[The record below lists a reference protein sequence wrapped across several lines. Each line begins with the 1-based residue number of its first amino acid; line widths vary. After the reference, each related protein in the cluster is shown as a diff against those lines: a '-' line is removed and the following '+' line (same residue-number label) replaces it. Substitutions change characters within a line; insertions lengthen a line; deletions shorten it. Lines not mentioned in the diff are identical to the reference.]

1 MLIILHW
8 QKAECS
14 FFKKSLNQIIK
25 ERTEYNMF
33 LLLSI
38 IVYGF
43 MMWIMDYF
51 GNIAYRKQYPQGING
66 IDLFDN
72 KKIGLMSLLTKNYYF
87 IPIFVFCLFSA
98 IRYKVGVDSVAY
110 KSYFYEILQ
119 HGRLLTD
126 GAAEQGFV
134 VLGKF
139 TSYFTDSHYLFFFI
153 LAFLQI
159 VFIYYALRKR
169 NYALKYIGVSIIL
182 SGFYFSLMNGVRQ
195 YIVAC
200 AFVAMISLI
209 TEKKKWWLFV
219 LAVFICSFMHKSA
232 FILLPIGLL
241 SYFVLSK
248 GILSIKLQL
257 LIVAV
262 CYIMMDKIDVSF
274 LDTFFALGEKAG
286 YATESIEAYTGLEAT
301 EKNFGLWA
309 FMILFVQI
317 FIILNSKRIQ
327 EISMNDKMV
336 VIMYNLFFIGVCV
349 KTLFYNNFTIGRLS
363 YYLAVF
369 QPIMLSTML
378 FITSIS
384 DKKKD
389 KYIYNSTIF
398 LLSVSF
404 LYLLYIASGN
414 LITEST
420 LYKFDLFQN

>member
-1 MLIILHW
+1 
-8 QKAECS
+8 
-14 FFKKSLNQIIK
+14 
-25 ERTEYNMF
+25 MF

-43 MMWIMDYF
+43 MMWVMDHF

-66 IDLFDN
+66 IDLLYN
-72 KKIGLMSLLTKNYYF
+72 KKRGFMSLLSKNYYT
-87 IPIFVFCLFSA
+87 IPIFIFCLFSA
-98 IRYKVGVDSVAY
+98 LRYKVGTDSVAY
-110 KSYFYEILQ
+110 KSYFYEIQ
-119 HGRLLTD
+119 RYGKLLTD

-134 VLGKF
+134 VLSKF

-159 VFIYYALRKR
+159 VFIYYALRKK

-182 SGFYFSLMNGVRQ
+182 SGFYLSLMNGVRQ

-200 AFVAMISLI
+200 AFVAMIPLI

-219 LAVFICSFMHKSA
+219 LAVFICSLMHKSA

-241 SYFVLSK
+241 SYFVLSN
-248 GILSIKLQL
+248 GILNIKLQL

-262 CYIMMDKIDVSF
+262 CYIMMDKIDISF
-274 LDTFFALGEKAG
+274 LDTFFAFGKNAG
-286 YATESIEAYTGLEAT
+286 YATESIEAYTELEAT

-309 FMILFVQI
+309 FMLLFVQI
-317 FIILNSKRIQ
+317 FIILNSKRIL
-327 EISMNDKMV
+327 EISKNDKV
-336 VIMYNLFFIGVCV
+336 TVIMYNLFFIGVCV

-369 QPIMLSTML
+369 QPVMLSTML

-384 DKKKD
+384 NKKKD
-389 KYIYNSTIF
+389 KFIYNCTIF
-398 LLSVSF
+398 LLAASF

-414 LITEST
+414 LMAEST